1 MRVSL
6 SNIILLLVFCSFSI
20 KAEDNF
26 KGVYIVPT
34 LIEFKD
40 SRKAYFIVY
49 NNTENDYIL
58 KQKIIHGDNYAS
70 SNLPFFVNPPIRLI
84 KKGDNVTIGIIYLHD
99 NYEMI
104 RKNKY
109 YLSVSFIPKVK
120 SNKSHDNLSV
130 PIVLTQ
136 EIPISFVAK

>member
-20 KAEDNF
+20 KAEDVF

-40 SRKAYFIVY
+40 SSKAYFTVY

-58 KQKIIHGDNYAS
+58 KQKIIHEDNYAS

-84 KKGDNVTIGIIYLHD
+84 KKGCNVTIGVIYLHD
-99 NYEMI
+99 DYEMI
-104 RKNKY
+104 KNNKY
-109 YLSVSFIPKVK
+109 YLSVSFIPKVS
-120 SNKSHDNLSV
+120 SNKNHDDLSV
-130 PIVLTQ
+130 PIVLIQ
-136 EIPISFVAK
+136 EIPIVFVAQ